1 MNHNTRLEDVFGNG
15 GLLSRNVTSFE
26 HRDSQLKMAEM
37 VTAAFAED
45 HFCAV
50 EAGTGTG
57 KSFAYLVPAMLWCS
71 NPEHADESVIVA
83 TSTINLQHQLVDK
96 DLPFLKKALNLP
108 LSYELLKGR
117 SNYLCLRKLYEE
129 LREGP
134 LLDTD
139 SDDSSFSSGLT
150 YLLGWAKRTR
160 TGMLS
165 EVEKP
170 IDRQLS
176 GRVCSDSDTCMK
188 NRCPFREGCFVLQ
201 ARKRAA
207 EANIVIINHHLLFA
221 DILMRE
227 HEGIGAD
234 EQAIL
239 PPYDRLIIDEAHN
252 IEKNATNYYTETFES
267 LAAVRHLNDLHHLKF
282 GMPRGIAVRLLPFM
296 EKGNTLESFIA
307 AGDRVRKAIDELD
320 IQLYGL
326 SGYAGGGSIRFTSGP
341 SGLPADVLSPV
352 VEAALLLSVEL
363 LHMQKE
369 CGSLAGLCRENEDST
384 PLLLEL
390 QSIARRFGKASDI
403 LVRFREVDELR
414 HLIFWLEPVSFS
426 RGRGSARMHITPVS
440 VSHELFTHVFAANR
454 TVICTSA
461 TLSAGS
467 DFSFWEKQVGLFGHD
482 DNRYFRERFS
492 SPFDFTSQMLLGIPS
507 DAPAPSEV
515 LLYKSFVCDFTGKLI
530 LSSEGGT
537 LVLFTSYA
545 LLREVGEY
553 LTGVL
558 KDQDIHIFKQGE
570 MDRSKLLAEFIA
582 DEKSV
587 LLATESFWE
596 GVDAPGN
603 TLRSV
608 VITRIPFR
616 VPTDPVVSARYDAV
630 KESGGNPFTEMS
642 LPEAALKLKQG
653 FGRLLRHRND
663 RGGVFILDSRILH
676 KYYGKVL
683 LKSLPAARLE
693 VREADSLLD
702 SFENFL
708 FADINADQIPSRHKK
723 TLQP

>member
-1 MNHNTRLEDVFGNG
+1 LNHNTRLEDIFGNN
-15 GLLSRNVTSFE
+15 GLLSRNVASFE
-26 HRDSQLKMAEM
+26 SRDSQLKMAGM
-37 VTAAFAED
+37 VTSAFSED
-45 HFCAV
+45 HYCAV

-71 NPEHADESVIVA
+71 NPEHAEETVIIA

-134 LLDTD
+134 LLDAE
-139 SDDSSFSSGLT
+139 SDDSNFSSGLK
-150 YLLGWAKRTR
+150 YLLDWSERTR

-165 EVEKP
+165 EIEKP
-170 IDRQLS
+170 IDRRLS
-176 GRVCSDSDTCMK
+176 ARVCSDADTCMK

-227 HEGIGAD
+227 YEGIDAD

-267 LAAVRHLNDLHHLKF
+267 PAAARYLNDLHHFKF
-282 GMPRGIAVRLLPFM
+282 GMPRGIVARLLPFM
-296 EKGNTLESFIA
+296 ERGSTLDSFIA
-307 AGDRVRKAIDELD
+307 VGDRVRKAIDELD
-320 IQLYGL
+320 IQLYRL
-326 SGYAGGGSIRFTSGP
+326 PGYAGGGSIRFLSGP
-341 SGLPADVLSPV
+341 AGLPAEVLNPV
-352 VEAALLLSVEL
+352 VEAARLLSIEL
-363 LHMQKE
+363 LQLQKE
-369 CGSLAGLCRENEDST
+369 CGTLAGLCRENEDSMS
-384 PLLLEL
+384 LLLEM

-403 LVRFREVDELR
+403 LNRFGEVEELR
-414 HLIFWLEPVSFS
+414 DSIFWLEPVSFP
-426 RGRGSARMHITPVS
+426 GGKWSARMHITPIS

-467 DFSFWEKQVGLFGHD
+467 DFSYWEKQVGLFGQD
-482 DNRYFRERFS
+482 DTRYFKERFS

-507 DAPAPSEV
+507 DAPMPSETRQ
-515 LLYKSFVCDFTGKLI
+515 YKAFVCDFTGKLI
-530 LSSEGGT
+530 ISSDGGT

-545 LLREVGEY
+545 LLREVGDY
-553 LTGVL
+553 LTEIL
-558 KDQDIHIFKQGE
+558 KDMDIRMFKQGE

-630 KESGGNPFTEMS
+630 KELGGNPFTEMA

-676 KYYGKVL
+676 KYYGKIL
-683 LKSLPAARLE
+683 LKSLPTSRLE
-693 VREADSLLD
+693 VREAERLLE

-708 FADINADQIPSRHKK
+708 FVDIQTAQRSSGHKK